1 MIESKQKVLVA
12 LDGSEHALEAVR
24 YLCRLPAKKDMRVVL
39 FSVFTAIPEAYWD
52 LRENPKVAARVAN
65 VRAWQAG
72 KMNEMREHLQMA
84 AEKLKKAG
92 FRDKSIKIKLQERR
106 EGITR
111 DILKEARKHYT
122 AVLVGRKGT
131 GAIKN
136 VLWGSVTEKL
146 MEKLYF
152 LPLIVV
158 SKERKSGRVLI
169 ALDTS
174 EGAMRAVD
182 FTATMLAGSGAEIG
196 LVHVIRV
203 KDREAVAEAEIAINK
218 AFDKAVSKLATAGF
232 PLKNI
237 TSRVI
242 TGAESRSEA
251 IVKEAKSGHYGTIIV
266 GRRGLSK
273 VKEFSIGR
281 VSRRI
286 AHLSTGAAVWVVN

>member
-1 MIESKQKVLVA
+1 MIEATKRVLVA
-12 LDGSEHALEAVR
+12 LDGSDHALEAVR
-24 YLCRLPAKKDMRVVL
+24 YLCRLPAKKDMQVVL
-39 FSVFTAIPEAYWD
+39 FSVFTAIPESYWD
-52 LRENPKVAARVAN
+52 LKQNPKVAARVAN

-72 KMNEMREHLQMA
+72 KMREMREHLQMA

-92 FRDKSIKIKLQERR
+92 FKEKSIKINLQERR

-122 AVLVGRKGT
+122 ALLVGRKGT

-158 SKERKSGRVLI
+158 SKEKKSGRVLI

-174 EGAMRAVD
+174 EGSMRAVELAASVL
-182 FTATMLAGSGAEIG
+182 ATSGAEIG

-203 KDREAVAEAEIAINK
+203 KDSEEVAAAEIAINK
-218 AFDKAVSKLATAGF
+218 AFQKAVTKLTAAGI
-232 PLKNI
+232 PIDNI
-237 TSRVI
+237 TSKVI
-242 TGAESRSEA
+242 TGAESRSA
-251 IVKEAKSGHYGTIIV
+251 AVVKEAKSGHYGTIIV
-266 GRRGLSK
+266 GRKGLSK

-281 VSRRI
+281 VANRV
-286 AHLSTGAAVWVVN
+286 AQLSTGAAVWVVN

>member
-1 MIESKQKVLVA
+1 MTEAEQKVLVA

-24 YLCRLPAKKDMRVVL
+24 YLCRLPAKKDMGVVL
-39 FSVFTAIPEAYWD
+39 FSVFTAIPESYWD

-72 KMNEMREHLQMA
+72 KMNEMRDHLQMA

-92 FRDKSIKIKLQERR
+92 FFEKNIKMKLQERR

-131 GAIKN
+131 GAVRN
-136 VLWGSVTEKL
+136 ALWGSVTEKL

-158 SKERKSGRVLI
+158 SKEKKSGRVLI

-182 FTATMLAGSGAEIG
+182 FAASVLGSSGTEIG

-203 KDREAVAEAEIAINK
+203 KDREEVAEAEIAINK
-218 AFDKAVSKLATAGF
+218 AFQKAAAKLTAAGI

-237 TSRVI
+237 TSKVI
-242 TGAESRSEA
+242 TGAESRSA
-251 IVKEAKSGHYGTIIV
+251 AVVKEAKSGHYGTIVV

-281 VSRRI
+281 VANRI
-286 AHLSTGAAVWVVN
+286 VHLSTGATVWVVN